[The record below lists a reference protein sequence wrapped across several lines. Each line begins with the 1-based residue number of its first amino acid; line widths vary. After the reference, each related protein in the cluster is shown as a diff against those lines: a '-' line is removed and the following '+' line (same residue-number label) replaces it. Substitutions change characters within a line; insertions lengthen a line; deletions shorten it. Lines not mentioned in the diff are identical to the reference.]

1 MPVPAVEGVALAG
14 GGNRL
19 AHEALGVGDALLEG
33 LAREEFAT
41 IGDVHHVEQVLL
53 LGVLGPL
60 GEHGHVVLAG
70 HGLLEVDL
78 VEVLLLVG
86 QAVEAGYPVPACEG
100 VALAGG
106 GCGLAHEAL
115 GVGHAL
121 LEGLTG
127 GELAAIGHI
136 ENVDL
141 VLLGVLGPLG
151 VHSGMIHTSDRLSKV
166 NLVGFLLLVSVLR
179 EILMPVPTGEGVALA
194 GGGGGLAHEALG
206 VGQTLLNLLAVSEL
220 TAVGDVRDVDLVLL
234 LVLDPL
240 SIDGSALLNGLGE
253 IDLVGF
259 LLLVGVVRVVCMPVP
274 AGEGVA
280 LAGGRR
286 RLTEHSVGI
295 GNTLHGLVTVKELT
309 AVGNVQ
315 DVDLVLFFGLV
326 GLVVN
331 VKRGDALE
339 GGGHI
344 YFDCAGCDARD
355 DLMSGITLELALDA
369 IRNIAACGNLDN
381 GGLAGAIAVA
391 ANKVAHNLDALGCV
405 LLPCGKPVASLG
417 SSRLEL
423 QVH

>member
-115 GVGHAL
+115 GVGHAHH
-121 LEGLTG
+121 GVVTVS
-127 GELAAIGHI
+127 ELAAVGNVK
-136 ENVDL
+136 NVDL
-141 VLLGVLGPLG
+141 VLLGVLNPLS
-151 VHSGMIHTSDRLSKV
+151 VHDAVAIKRLGEV
-166 NLVGFLLLVSVLR
+166 DLVGFLLLFGIVRVVC
-179 EILMPVPTGEGVALA
+179 MPIPACEGVALA
-194 GGGGGLAHEALG
+194 GGGHRLAHEALG

-220 TAVGDVRDVDLVLL
+220 TAVGD
-234 LVLDPL
+234 
-240 SIDGSALLNGLGE
+240 
-253 IDLVGF
+253 
-259 LLLVGVVRVVCMPVP
+259 
-274 AGEGVA
+274 
-280 LAGGRR
+280 
-286 RLTEHSVGI
+286 
-295 GNTLHGLVTVKELT
+295 
-309 AVGNVQ
+309 VQ

>member
-19 AHEALGVGDALLEG
+19 AHEALGIGDALLEG

-115 GVGHAL
+115 GVGHAHH
-121 LEGLTG
+121 GVVTVS
-127 GELAAIGHI
+127 ELAAVGNVK
-136 ENVDL
+136 NVDL
-141 VLLGVLGPLG
+141 VLLGVLNPLS
-151 VHSGMIHTSDRLSKV
+151 VHDAVAIKRLGEV
-166 NLVGFLLLVSVLR
+166 DLVGFLLLFGIVRVVC
-179 EILMPVPTGEGVALA
+179 MPIPACEGVALA
-194 GGGGGLAHEALG
+194 GGGHRLAHEALG